1 VVGRPVRQATAKA
14 QRVNFILF
22 NDIHGLAGNSLLD
35 AVMRFS
41 AQYLLFVVVGVLG
54 LLLLARLRSDGL
66 RRAVQDALWPAAG
79 LLLSYALG
87 LLAAALHP
95 EVRPFTTHPGVHPL
109 IPHHPGQA
117 FPSDHSTA
125 AFAIALVV
133 LAFLSRRIGVALLAA
148 AALIG
153 FSRVYVGVHYPAD
166 ILASLVAP
174 VLGVGVVFGP
184 TLRPERAA
192 GTRER
197 PVVGPEPQ
205 ATAAREARHLRP
217 RPGMASVLA
226 RRDG

>member
-1 VVGRPVRQATAKA
+1 
-14 QRVNFILF
+14 VNFTLF
-22 NDIHGLAGNSLLD
+22 NDIHGLAGNGTLD

-66 RRAVQDALWPAAG
+66 RQAVRDALWPATG

-95 EVRPFTTHPGVHPL
+95 EARPFTTHPRVHPL

-125 AFAIALVV
+125 AFAVALVV
-133 LAFLSRRIGVALLAA
+133 LAFLSRRIGLTLLAT

-166 ILASLVAP
+166 ILASLVASI
-174 VLGVGVVFGP
+174 LGVGVVFGAH
-184 TLRPERAA
+184 TQTRA
-192 GTRER
+192 GR
-197 PVVGPEPQ
+197 GH
-205 ATAAREARHLRP
+205 AR
-217 RPGMASVLA
+217 ASG
-226 RRDG
+226 RRT